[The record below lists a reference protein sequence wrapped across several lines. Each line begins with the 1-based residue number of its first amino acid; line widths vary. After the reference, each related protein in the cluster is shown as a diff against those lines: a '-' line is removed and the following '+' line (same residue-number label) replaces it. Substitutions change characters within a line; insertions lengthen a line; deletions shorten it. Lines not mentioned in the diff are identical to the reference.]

1 MEAKIGSAAY
11 KLKLPPTS
19 NVHPVFHVSL
29 LKKVTGMTD
38 IVPTPLPPEIP
49 KLQIP
54 EAALDRRVSTR
65 SNRLHRQLLIKWT
78 GLPPELATWEDED
91 DMLLRF
97 PDVSA
102 WGQAAAKGGGD
113 VTDVGASQTQKDGP
127 REKHNRKPNNK
138 TSGPE
143 WTK

>member
-1 MEAKIGSAAY
+1 VEAKIGSVAY

-29 LKKVTGMTD
+29 LKKVIGMTD

-49 KLQIP
+49 KQQIP

-65 SNRLHRQLLIKWT
+65 SNRLHRQLLIKWY

-102 WGQAAAKGGGD
+102 WGQAATKGGRCHGCW
-113 VTDVGASQTQKDGP
+113 S
-127 REKHNRKPNNK
+127 
-138 TSGPE
+138 
-143 WTK
+143 